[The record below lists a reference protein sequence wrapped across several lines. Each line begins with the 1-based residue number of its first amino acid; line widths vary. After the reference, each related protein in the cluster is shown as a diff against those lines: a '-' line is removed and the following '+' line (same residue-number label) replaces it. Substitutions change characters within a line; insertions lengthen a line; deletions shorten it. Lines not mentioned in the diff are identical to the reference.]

1 MSASAPA
8 LVDTRSRLII
18 IENVLDKAGVQALR
32 DRLDPADW
40 VDGKASAGSVSQAV
54 KRNRQLDQNSDTAI
68 TLGNHI
74 VGILGRHPTFI
85 SAALPQKIYPPM
97 FNNYAGGGTYGAH
110 IDSAIMHV
118 DRANMTVRTDLSATL
133 FLTEPED
140 YDGGELVIETSY
152 GAQPVKLAAGD
163 LVLYPAT
170 SLHQVTPVTRGAR
183 ISSFFWIQSMVQDG
197 ARREMLYDLDRTIQ
211 QLRQD
216 HDDNDPRL
224 NSLTGIYHNLM
235 RQWAVV

>member
-1 MSASAPA
+1 M
-8 LVDTRSRLII
+8 LII
-18 IENVLDKAGVQALR
+18 IENVLDRDGVQALR
-32 DRLDPADW
+32 DRLDKADW
-40 VDGKASAGSVSQAV
+40 IDGKASAGSVSHEV
-54 KRNRQLDQNSDTAI
+54 KRNLQLDQNSDTAI
-68 TLGNHI
+68 ALGNHI
-74 VGILGRHPTFI
+74 LSILGRNPTFI
-85 SAALPQKIYPPM
+85 SAALPQKIFPPM
-97 FNNYAGGGTYGAH
+97 FNNYAGGGAYGAH

-133 FLTEPED
+133 FLTDPED

-170 SLHQVTPVTRGAR
+170 SLHQVNPVTRGAR

-211 QLRQD
+211 ELRQD
-216 HDDNDPRL
+216 HTGDDPRL

>member
-1 MSASAPA
+1 M
-8 LVDTRSRLII
+8 LII
-18 IENVLDKAGVQALR
+18 IENVLDQAGVQALR
-32 DRLDPADW
+32 ERLDQAEW

-68 TLGNHI
+68 ALGNHI
-74 VGILGRHPTFI
+74 LGVLGRNPTFI

-97 FNNYAGGGTYGAH
+97 FNNYAG
-110 IDSAIMHV
+110 
-118 DRANMTVRTDLSATL
+118 RANMTVRTDLSATL
-133 FLTEPED
+133 FLTDPED

-183 ISSFFWIQSMVQDG
+183 ISAFFWIQSMVQDG

-211 QLRQD
+211 ELRQD